1 MLKSLTR
8 LWISG
13 MQQAAKAQRS
23 QQKKLLKSLLP
34 KPARKAARS
43 TVKPAVKKPAA
54 SIPRP
59 ASKAKAA
66 TAATPAAVAPG
77 FAARLPG
84 KWMAFYYSS
93 LSDAGALPARRMQY
107 WVYIPAN
114 APDGPLP
121 MVLMLH
127 GCEQTAA
134 EFAQGTRMNALAEEK
149 GFAVVY
155 PQQSLRG
162 HSRRCWHWYERSTQ
176 EGGDDVRLI
185 AGIIDKV
192 CASYPIDRGRVYVAG
207 ISAGAGMAN
216 ILALRHP
223 DKVAAVGLH
232 SGPVFGGGHSKT
244 GAYGVMQLG
253 AGHLA
258 DQAIR
263 SIMLKTAR
271 FPAMP
276 AILIHGREDRIVRRI
291 NQEQLALQFRVL
303 NGLGPDSAA
312 PPIDRPARTSGA
324 KQAHAFR
331 LSDYRRGRKLLLR
344 VCDVQQL
351 EHAWSGG
358 DCNLKYNACKGPDA
372 SRMMWD
378 FFSRHRR

>member
-8 LWISG
+8 LWLSG

-34 KPARKAARS
+34 KPPKKTRSAVKAAPRR
-43 TVKPAVKKPAA
+43 AVKRAAPLLSSSSSPSAPAA
-54 SIPRP
+54 
-59 ASKAKAA
+59 
-66 TAATPAAVAPG
+66 APS
-77 FAARLPG
+77 RLPG

-93 LSDAGALPARRMQY
+93 LSDGGTLPARRMQY
-107 WVYIPAN
+107 WLYLPASA
-114 APDGPLP
+114 APGPLP
-121 MVLMLH
+121 MVVMLH

-134 EFAQGTRMNALAEEK
+134 QFAQGTRMNALAEEK

-162 HSRRCWHWYERSTQ
+162 HGNRCWHWYERSTQ

-192 CASYPIDRGRVYVAG
+192 CKSYPVDRGRVYAAG
-207 ISAGAGMAN
+207 LSAGAGMAN
-216 ILALRHP
+216 ILALCHP
-223 DKVAAVGLH
+223 DKVAAVGIH
-232 SGPVFGGGHSKT
+232 SGPVFGAGHSKT

-253 AGHLA
+253 GAHLA

-263 SIMLKTAR
+263 SLMLKAATV
-271 FPAMP
+271 PSMP
-276 AILIHGREDRIVRRI
+276 AILIHGREDRVVRRI
-291 NQEQLALQFRVL
+291 NQDQLALQFRVL
-303 NGLGPDSAA
+303 NSLGPGTAA
-312 PPIDRPARTSGA
+312 PAVDKPARTGA
-324 KQAHAFR
+324 NPSHAYR
-331 LSDYRRGRKLLLR
+331 LHDYRHGRKLLLR
-344 VCDVQQL
+344 VCEVQQL

-358 DCNLKYNACKGPDA
+358 DCSLRYNACQGPDA

-378 FFSRHRR
+378 FFERHRR

>member
-8 LWISG
+8 LWLSG

-34 KPARKAARS
+34 KPPKKTRS
-43 TVKPAVKKPAA
+43 AVKAVPKRAVKRAA
-54 SIPRP
+54 PSL
-59 ASKAKAA
+59 SSSSS
-66 TAATPAAVAPG
+66 TPAAPS
-77 FAARLPG
+77 ARLPG

-93 LSDAGALPARRMQY
+93 LSDGGTLPARRMQY
-107 WVYIPAN
+107 WLYLPAS
-114 APDGPLP
+114 APPGPLP
-121 MVLMLH
+121 MVVMLH
-127 GCEQTAA
+127 GCEQTVAH
-134 EFAQGTRMNALAEEK
+134 FAQGTRMNALAEEK
-149 GFAVVY
+149 GFAVLY

-162 HSRRCWHWYERSTQ
+162 HANRCWHWYERSTQ
-176 EGGDDVRLI
+176 DGGDDVRLI
-185 AGIIDKV
+185 AGIVDKV
-192 CASYPIDRGRVYVAG
+192 CKSYPIDRGRIYAAG
-207 ISAGAGMAN
+207 ISAGAAMAN

-232 SGPVFGGGHSKT
+232 SGPVYGAGHSKS

-263 SIMLKTAR
+263 GVMLKAAA

-276 AILIHGREDRIVRRI
+276 AILIHGSDDRVVRRV

-303 NGLGPDSAA
+303 NGLGPGAAAA
-312 PPIDRPARTSGA
+312 PVHKPARSGA
-324 KQAHAFR
+324 RPSHAYRLQDFR
-331 LSDYRRGRKLLLR
+331 HGRKLLLR
-344 VCDVQQL
+344 VCEVEQL

-358 DCNLKYNACKGPDA
+358 DCSLKYNACAGPDA

-378 FFSRHRR
+378 FFERHRR